1 MRTLVTAGAMVALA
15 IVMLILVGAALDLNV
30 DSAALTGAAL
40 GAVIAL
46 VPDRSTTARLGG
58 FVVGLAAAWIG
69 YVGRAGVLPDTSTG
83 RALTAGLV
91 VLIAVGV
98 CAATWGRLPLWSAL
112 VGVAAMTGT
121 YESAYSAAP
130 SLVVDTSV
138 TGATTALFT
147 AAVGF
152 LAAAAFSA
160 GPAGSSTERRRE
172 AAPDDTHTELETML
186 EETR

>member
-1 MRTLVTAGAMVALA
+1 MRTLVTAGAVVALA
-15 IVMLILVGAALDLNV
+15 IVMLISVGSALDLNV
-30 DSAALTGAAL
+30 DSAAVTGAVL
-40 GAVIAL
+40 GAVVAL

-58 FVVGLAAAWIG
+58 FGVGLAAAWLG
-69 YVGRAGVLPDTSTG
+69 YVVRAGMLPDTSTG

-112 VGVAAMTGT
+112 VGMAAMTGT

-130 SLVVDTSV
+130 SLVVDTSL
-138 TGATTALFT
+138 TGVTTALFT

-152 LAAAAFSA
+152 LAAAPFST
-160 GPAGSSTERRRE
+160 GPGGSSTERRGE
-172 AAPDDTHTELETML
+172 AAPEDTHTELETML
-186 EETR
+186 EGTR